1 MLLCCRSSVLTPE
14 AIFASGPT
22 DLTLPSQAA
31 VGSESGLALLLLVS
45 VGAPVRAP
53 SVAHAGDDGVSTQ
66 TVPESSESNL
76 TRFWGLLIQAS
87 DDPETSMLAVMDYT
101 SVATQPQHRPPGLVH
116 WRRWGRILRP
126 LLRPRRPEGPPGM
139 ALPGLT
145 SATWIGRCKISPHSP
160 PVRKP
165 RVCSRPASAGFT
177 RPHVWRSSNMKTRA
191 TV

>member
-1 MLLCCRSSVLTPE
+1 MTPE
-14 AIFASGPT
+14 AVFTSGPA
-22 DLTLPSQAA
+22 DPTLPSQAA
-31 VGSESGLALLLLVS
+31 VRSESGLAPLLVVS
-45 VGAPVRAP
+45 VRPPARAP
-53 SVAHAGDDGVSTQ
+53 SMADAGDDGVSTQ

-101 SVATQPQHRPPGLVH
+101 SVATQPQPRPPGLVH

-126 LLRPRRPEGPPGM
+126 LLRPHRPEGPPGM

-145 SATWIGRCKISPHSP
+145 SATWLGRCKISPHSP

-165 RVCSRPASAGFT
+165 RVCSQPASAGFT
-177 RPHVWRSSNMKTRA
+177 RPPAWRSSNMKMRA
-191 TV
+191 AV